1 LAFVRE
7 NIWKSSCFLFT
18 KCGNDDDKEIE
29 NMKQSLQTL
38 KDTLVTQL
46 SPELDQHFRDYLQF
60 IIDCDRI
67 FTIKAVK

>member
-46 SPELDQHFRDYLQF
+46 SPEFD
-60 IIDCDRI
+60 
-67 FTIKAVK
+67 